1 MSSQDSVTTVGVIGG
16 GQLAMMMAQAAPKVG
31 LNLWVQT
38 PQADDVAIAALPHPD
53 QVITAAIEDATGT
66 DQLAQHCDVVT
77 FENEFVDLAALARL
91 AEAGVCFRPALSA
104 LHPLLDKYTQRQF
117 FQALGLP
124 TPTFAAL
131 TPDLTT
137 AQLAALG
144 FDWPVVVK
152 ARRHGY
158 DGQGT
163 HILHSEADW
172 VEFWECQRARHGEA
186 ELANRFMVEAWVP
199 FDWEVAVMA
208 ARSVTGDCGVYPVVE
223 TYQPDQVCR
232 WAIAPAV
239 LPIEATVVDSMAL
252 SATLATLAQTLLTAL
267 DYVGILGLEVFVTKA
282 GQVLVNEIAPRT
294 HNSGHLTIEAC
305 STSQFEQ
312 HLRAIA
318 GLPLGPVGLTVPGA
332 VMVNL
337 LGFESGRC
345 DYGENLAA
353 IAALPQTTV
362 HWYGK
367 SETRPGRKLGHVT
380 MLLEQGERE
389 GAIAMAQ
396 RIEALWYPP
405 GAKMVG

>member
-1 MSSQDSVTTVGVIGG
+1 MSSQDSVTTIGVIGG
-16 GQLAMMMAQAAPKVG
+16 GQLAMMMAQVAPRVG

-38 PQADDVAIAALPHPD
+38 PHADDAAIAALPHPN
-53 QVITAAIEDATGT
+53 QVIIAAIDDAAGT
-66 DQLAQHCDVVT
+66 KQLAQPCDVVT
-77 FENEFVDLAALARL
+77 FENEFVDLDALTRL
-91 AEAGVCFRPALSA
+91 AEEGVCFRPALSA
-104 LHPLLDKYTQRQF
+104 IQPLLDKYTQRQY
-117 FQALGLP
+117 FQSLGLP
-124 TPTFAAL
+124 TPTFTPL
-131 TPDLTT
+131 TPDLST

-163 HILHSEADW
+163 HILRSETTLA
-172 VEFWECQRARHGEA
+172 EFWQHQTARHGEA
-186 ELANRFMVEAWVP
+186 ALASRFMVEAWVP

-208 ARSVTGDCGVYPVVE
+208 ARSVTGECAVYPVVE

-232 WAIAPAV
+232 WAIAPAL
-239 LPIEATVVDSMAL
+239 LPLDSTAVDSTAL
-252 SATLATLAQTLLTAL
+252 SATLATMAQTLLTAL

-282 GQVLVNEIAPRT
+282 GQVFVNEIAPRT
-294 HNSGHLTIEAC
+294 HNSGHLTIDAC
-305 STSQFEQ
+305 PTSQFEQ

-318 GLPLGPVGLTVPGA
+318 GLSLGPVELTVPGA

-337 LGFESGRC
+337 LGFESGHC
-345 DYGENLAA
+345 DYGEKLAA

-380 MLLEQGERE
+380 TLLDREDRE

-396 RIEALWYPP
+396 RIESLWYPA
-405 GAKMVG
+405 GDKMVE